1 MSKLSD
7 LVALCQG
14 YPVYIQTHN
23 FPDPDAIA
31 SAFGLQKLLG
41 AYGVESRLCYD
52 GKIDKLSA
60 SKMLSAFR
68 MEMSPYESLI
78 ADMKETDRIIC
89 VDTQK
94 HAGNVTD
101 FIGDEVACIDHHP
114 TFVPVEYKYQD
125 IRMTGACATLIAEY
139 YALSGIAPDR
149 DVATALLYGLK
160 MDTLNLARNVTALD
174 IEMLGYLFPYCDPDT
189 LADLERNNMEFTD
202 LKAYGAAIE
211 NIELYDK
218 VGISYVPF
226 TCPAALVA
234 ILSDFILA
242 LVEVEVAIVASFRE
256 DGIKLSVRSEDPE
269 VHAGNL
275 LHKALLGIGNG
286 GGHATM
292 GGGFIS
298 KERVPEL
305 GNYPQDRIRELFLDV
320 LMKE

>member
-1 MSKLSD
+1 
-7 LVALCQG
+7 
-14 YPVYIQTHN
+14 
-23 FPDPDAIA
+23 
-31 SAFGLQKLLG
+31 
-41 AYGVESRLCYD
+41 
-52 GKIDKLSA
+52 
-60 SKMLSAFR
+60 
-68 MEMSPYESLI
+68 
-78 ADMKETDRIIC
+78 
-89 VDTQK
+89 
-94 HAGNVTD
+94 
-101 FIGDEVACIDHHP
+101 
-114 TFVPVEYKYQD
+114 
-125 IRMTGACATLIAEY
+125 
-139 YALSGIAPDR
+139 
-149 DVATALLYGLK
+149 

-242 LVEVEVAIVASFRE
+242 LVEVEVAIVASFRK

-298 KERVPEL
+298 RERVPEL